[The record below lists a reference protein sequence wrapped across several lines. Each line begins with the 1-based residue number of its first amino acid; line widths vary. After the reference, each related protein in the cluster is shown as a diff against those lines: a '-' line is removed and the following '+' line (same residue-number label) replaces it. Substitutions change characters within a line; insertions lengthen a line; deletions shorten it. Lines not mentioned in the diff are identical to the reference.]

1 MGLVVQQLL
10 YLHMVLPWNVVHFG
24 FITLLGCTRVLSAM
38 LHSVKREVKLEFL
51 YSCSLF
57 PAYTLFKHCE

>member
-38 LHSVKREVKLEFL
+38 LHSVKREVKLEF
-51 YSCSLF
+51 F
-57 PAYTLFKHCE
+57 

>member
-38 LHSVKREVKLEFL
+38 LHSVKREVRVLIQLFSV
-51 YSCSLF
+51 SCIYALQ
-57 PAYTLFKHCE
+57 TL